1 MSVAP
6 LSPVGSA
13 KEAETEHTASAS
25 QSKQDSSFSFGEFL
39 DIINPLQHIP
49 GINTLYRELT
59 GDEASVRA
67 RVAGS
72 SLYGM
77 IGGPLGMAGLVA
89 GNVAEMKL
97 SGVLDEATQQPE
109 QKAATAVI
117 TEKISTKTIEPAS
130 DMTAPLQRGI
140 PVIPVAKRDIPA
152 MFGNIATPEIV
163 SAQPTERL
171 IETLD
176 ELDAPAAQQSTEPE
190 TLPGVEKLSEDP
202 RNLLTEEALLRLRE
216 IHAKSISQNS

>member
-6 LSPVGSA
+6 LSPVGST
-13 KEAETEHTASAS
+13 KEVETELTVSAS

-59 GDEASVRA
+59 GDDASVRA

-97 SGVLDEATQQPE
+97 SGVLDNEAIPSQQ
-109 QKAATAVI
+109 KVAVDVI
-117 TEKISTKTIEPAS
+117 AEKISAKAIEPAS
-130 DMTAPLQRGI
+130 DMSSSLQRGI

-152 MFGNIATPEIV
+152 MFGNIATPEIAN
-163 SAQPTERL
+163 AQPTEKL
-171 IETLD
+171 IKALAEG
-176 ELDAPAAQQSTEPE
+176 DASQHSTAPK
-190 TLPGVEKLSEDP
+190 TLPGVDKLSKDP

-216 IHAKSISQNS
+216 MHARSISQTS